1 MNADVNTQMNLAEIQ
16 QTISELESAL
26 LNAHPEMPT
35 LLRKIHTKLKS
46 DPAIVTLLSEEEI
59 AHVINGLKVQ
69 TNVSLISAKKPA
81 AEKSDKKPSA
91 ASRLKALGLGAISA
105 DDF

>member
-1 MNADVNTQMNLAEIQ
+1 MSLDMQTEMNLAEIQ

-35 LLRKIHTKLKS
+35 LLRKIHTKLKA

-59 AHVINGLKVQ
+59 AQVINGLKVQ

-81 AEKSDKKPSA
+81 AEKTGKPSA
-91 ASRLKALGLGAISA
+91 ASRLKALGLGSISS

>member
-1 MNADVNTQMNLAEIQ
+1 MNANMNLMEIQ
-16 QTISELESAL
+16 TTIQELQEAL
-26 LNAHPEMPT
+26 LNAHPEMPS
-35 LLRKIHTKLKS
+35 LLRKIHTKLKA

-59 AHVINGLKVQ
+59 AQVINGLKVQ

-91 ASRLKALGLGAISA
+91 ASRSQRCVLASN
-105 DDF
+105 